1 MVIGQRV
8 LSNIGLGD
16 DVGIWEGSIVYE
28 VLYLV
33 FEVEAII
40 GFMARILVVV
50 AIFNDFPSG
59 RYEIRHGYRSKG
71 LMNPLQDRFSYAWLR
86 VIPRLENSQQAFFA

>member
-1 MVIGQRV
+1 MVNGQRV

-33 FEVEAII
+33 FKAEAVID
-40 GFMARILVVV
+40 FVARFLVVV
-50 AIFNDFPSG
+50 AIFIDFLSG
-59 RYEIRHGYRSKG
+59 RYEIRHGCG
-71 LMNPLQDRFSYAWLR
+71 
-86 VIPRLENSQQAFFA
+86 V

>member
-1 MVIGQRV
+1 MVNGQRV

-33 FEVEAII
+33 FEAEAVID
-40 GFMARILVVV
+40 FVARFLVVM
-50 AIFNDFPSG
+50 AIFIDFLSG
-59 RYEIRHGYRSKG
+59 RYEIRHGCG
-71 LMNPLQDRFSYAWLR
+71 
-86 VIPRLENSQQAFFA
+86 V

>member
-1 MVIGQRV
+1 MVNGQRV

-33 FEVEAII
+33 FKAEAVID
-40 GFMARILVVV
+40 FVARFLVVV
-50 AIFNDFPSG
+50 AIFIEVPRG
-59 RYEIRHGYRSKG
+59 RYGIRHGCG
-71 LMNPLQDRFSYAWLR
+71 
-86 VIPRLENSQQAFFA
+86 V

>member
-1 MVIGQRV
+1 MKEEPYGIRQRV

-33 FEVEAII
+33 FEVEAVI
-40 GFMARILVVV
+40 GFVARFLVVV

-59 RYEIRHGYRSKG
+59 RYGMHGCG
-71 LMNPLQDRFSYAWLR
+71 FE
-86 VIPRLENSQQAFFA
+86 RLDESFGG

>member
-1 MVIGQRV
+1 MKEEPYGIRQRV

-33 FEVEAII
+33 FEAEAIVGYVI
-40 GFMARILVVV
+40 KFLVVV
-50 AIFNDFPSG
+50 AIFIEVPSG
-59 RYEIRHGYRSKG
+59 RYGMHGCG
-71 LMNPLQDRFSYAWLR
+71 FE
-86 VIPRLENSQQAFFA
+86 RLDESFGG

>member
-8 LSNIGLGD
+8 LSNIRFGD

-33 FEVEAII
+33 FEAKAIVN
-40 GFMARILVVV
+40 FVAKFLVVV
-50 AIFNDFPSG
+50 AIFIEVPKG
-59 RYEIRHGYRSKG
+59 RYGIRHGCG
-71 LMNPLQDRFSYAWLR
+71 
-86 VIPRLENSQQAFFA
+86 V

>member
-1 MVIGQRV
+1 MVNGQRV

-33 FEVEAII
+33 FEAEAVID
-40 GFMARILVVV
+40 FVARFLVVV
-50 AIFNDFPSG
+50 AIFIDFLSG
-59 RYEIRHGYRSKG
+59 RYEIRHGCG
-71 LMNPLQDRFSYAWLR
+71 
-86 VIPRLENSQQAFFA
+86 V